1 MTQPNQPTNEPIRCH
16 VLSDYQSMYPDPI
29 AIRAG
34 DRLAVEER
42 ESEWAGWVWCTAPG
56 GKSGWVPER
65 YVERRGDGAIALCD
79 YDATE
84 LTVRAGEMVTATTH
98 EAGWRWCTNARGDS
112 GWVPDEHLSR
122 AA

>member
-1 MTQPNQPTNEPIRCH
+1 
-16 VLSDYQSMYPDPI
+16 MYPDPI

-65 YVERRGDGAIALCD
+65 YVERRGEGATALRD

-112 GWVPDEHLSR
+112 GWVPDEHLSCSG
-122 AA
+122 